1 MTLLSIQYDDSLT
14 KENGTKREQI
24 THQDLLDKI
33 RYNSKT
39 GIFYNRQTGQRI
51 GHYDASN
58 NTRAILINGKKY
70 QETRLAVF
78 YVTGQWPKGFVKN
91 KSACKTVTKF
101 KDLIFKLQDENNTQ
115 EIEEEIFNNEYGI
128 FKRFWRW
135 LNG

>member
-1 MTLLSIQYDDSLT
+1 M
-14 KENGTKREQI
+14 KREQI
-24 THQDLLDKI
+24 THTELLDKI

-91 KSACKTVTKF
+91 KSACKTVTKY
-101 KDLIFKLQDENNTQ
+101 KDLIFRLPANNVSVDNWLVGTSPQYKSGGTVSDNDHSKEN
-115 EIEEEIFNNEYGI
+115 F
-128 FKRFWRW
+128 FKRFMMW

>member
-1 MTLLSIQYDDSLT
+1 M
-14 KENGTKREQI
+14 KREQI
-24 THQDLLDKI
+24 THTELLDKI
-33 RYNSKT
+33 QYNPKT
-39 GIFYNRQTGQRI
+39 GIFFSRKTKQRI

-91 KSACKTVTKF
+91 RSACKNVTKY
-101 KDLIFKLQDENNTQ
+101 KDLIFKLPDIYPTKSEFVAAVMDDYHSKEN
-115 EIEEEIFNNEYGI
+115 FL
-128 FKRFWRW
+128 KRFWRW

>member
-1 MTLLSIQYDDSLT
+1 M
-14 KENGTKREQI
+14 KREQI
-24 THQDLLDKI
+24 THTELLDKI
-33 RYNSKT
+33 QYNPKT
-39 GIFYNRQTGQRI
+39 GIFFSRKTKQRI

-91 KSACKTVTKF
+91 RSACKTVTKY
-101 KDLIFKLQDENNTQ
+101 KDLIFKLPANNVSGCNWLVGTSPQYKSGGTVSDNDHSKEN
-115 EIEEEIFNNEYGI
+115 FL
-128 FKRFWRW
+128 KRFWRW

>member
-1 MTLLSIQYDDSLT
+1 M
-14 KENGTKREQI
+14 KREQI
-24 THQDLLDKI
+24 THTELLDKI

-39 GIFYNRQTGQRI
+39 GIFYNRLTGQRI

-58 NTRAILINGKKY
+58 DTRAMLINGKKY

-91 KSACKTVTKF
+91 RSACKTVTKY
-101 KDLIFKLQDENNTQ
+101 KDLIFKLPLNNVSVDNWLAGTSPQYKSGGPVMDDYHSKEN
-115 EIEEEIFNNEYGI
+115 FL
-128 FKRFWRW
+128 KRFWRW